1 MMTDILTPPN
11 LFRNHKST
19 DEQNGE
25 RVFDVLV
32 NDHKFAT
39 NLDLFAVAGNRNAY
53 IVDAVIQIVDVNALE
68 IVISL
73 LDLVENPQISAFEIY
88 DVTGDPMFPQPH
100 TTLIN
105 SGGMNDYFD
114 FQQRRW
120 LADQYFIN
128 GGDFADGSD
137 AIANT
142 VDDALYQIER
152 NGVFTYVIPVPSG
165 NLYTVT
171 LHFCELFFTATGQ
184 RIFDVL
190 IQNDMVLEDFD
201 IVAAGGS
208 NTAYTQTFANI
219 NVPDGLLTIEFKM
232 ADPIAADNP
241 QVSAI
246 QVVGP

>member
-1 MMTDILTPPN
+1 
-11 LFRNHKST
+11 
-19 DEQNGE
+19 
-25 RVFDVLV
+25 VLV
-32 NDHKFAT
+32 NEHKFAT
-39 NLDLFAVAGNRNAY
+39 NLDLFAEVGNRNAY
-53 IVDAVIQIVDVNALE
+53 IVEAVIEIVDVNALE

-73 LDLVENPQISAFEIY
+73 LNLVENPQISAYEIY
-88 DVTGDPMFPQPH
+88 DVTGDPMFEPPH

-114 FQQRRW
+114 LQQRRW
-120 LADQYFIN
+120 VADQYFIN
-128 GGDFADGSD
+128 GGTSADGSD

-142 VDDALYQIER
+142 NDDALYQIER
-152 NGVFTYVIPVPSG
+152 FGAFTYVIPVPSG

-184 RIFDVL
+184 RVFDVL
-190 IQNDMVLEDFD
+190 IQNTMVLEDFD
-201 IVAAGGS
+201 IVVSAGGS

>member
-1 MMTDILTPPN
+1 MV
-11 LFRNHKST
+11 
-19 DEQNGE
+19 NG
-25 RVFDVLV
+25 
-32 NDHKFAT
+32 HKFAT

-73 LDLVENPQISAFEIY
+73 QDVVENPQISAFAIY
-88 DVTGDPMFPQPH
+88 DVTGDPMFEEPH

-105 SGGMNDYFD
+105 SGGVNDYFD
-114 FQQRRW
+114 LQQRRW

-128 GGDFADGSD
+128 GANFTDGSS

-142 VDDALYQIER
+142 DDDALYQSER
-152 NGVFTYVIPVPSG
+152 NGVFTYVIPVPVG

-171 LHFCELFFTATGQ
+171 LHFCELFFPNTPTGQ
-184 RIFDVL
+184 RVFDVL
-190 IQNDMVLEDFD
+190 IQNTMVLADFD
-201 IVAAGGS
+201 IVVDAGGS
-208 NTAYTQTFANI
+208 NTAYTQTFSSI
-219 NVPDGLLTIEFKM
+219 NVPDGLLTIEFKL
-232 ADPIAADNP
+232 ADPIPADMP

>member
-1 MMTDILTPPN
+1 
-11 LFRNHKST
+11 
-19 DEQNGE
+19 
-25 RVFDVLV
+25 LV

-73 LDLVENPQISAFEIY
+73 LDVVENPQISAFEIY
-88 DVTGDPMFPQPH
+88 DVTGDPMFEEPH
-100 TTLIN
+100 ITLIN
-105 SGGMNDYFD
+105 SGGTNDYFD
-114 FQQRRW
+114 LQQRRW

-128 GGDFADGSD
+128 GTPMTDGGDL
-137 AIANT
+137 IANT
-142 VDDALYQIER
+142 NDDALYQSER
-152 NGVFTYVIPVPSG
+152 FGDFTYVIPVPIG

-171 LHFCELFFTATGQ
+171 LHFCELFFGDTPIGQ
-184 RIFDVL
+184 RLFDVL
-190 IQNDMVLEDFD
+190 IQNVMVLEDFD
-201 IVAAGGS
+201 IVVAAGGS
-208 NTAYTQTFANI
+208 NTAHTQTFANI

-232 ADPIAADNP
+232 ADPIAANNP